1 MRIATATNEAQWLLR
16 DLRPYTAKALCALVL
31 ATAAGLVST
40 LDPLLMRHLIDRS
53 LPSRRLCDSLVCVA
67 LIALC
72 FIGRSMLSGLGG
84 LVGFRVAQRFGQ
96 DLKQELLAHMTRL
109 SADWHERVMLGEK
122 LSRLDTDV
130 DEIAQ
135 FGADAV
141 NTIVRVVIFFGLN
154 LVIMLKLN
162 VAMTLSV
169 LPLLPVFYLVRWKF
183 KPLMQTRANEAQ
195 AGIGR
200 TSGRIAEHLGAVPQL
215 HLLGADQSRL
225 ADSVNAWSNVVSAQ
239 WSQRRTEVAF
249 GVSITSVLGVA
260 ILLVLGIGS
269 EKFSVGALTLG
280 TIVAFYAYVTRIFEP
295 ISTAMDF
302 YARSERMLASA
313 RRVREIMI
321 AEPAVPDSGR
331 VSLIF
336 PRLRH
341 GIVVRGVSFQYTEER
356 SALRNIDL
364 EFSPGETVAIIGP
377 SGSGKS
383 TLARLFV
390 RLADPTR
397 GSILV
402 EGRSAQDYTLRAL
415 REIICY
421 VPQSPVLFR
430 GTIRE
435 NLLLAKPSAT
445 KRELDTVI
453 DVAQLK
459 LTLQRLSRGLDHTL
473 DAGATGLS
481 GGEQQRLAIA
491 RALLRPSAVL
501 ILDEA
506 SSALDLPTET
516 TVLQAIR
523 QFRRERI
530 LVVISHRVKSLTWV
544 DRFVLLERGS
554 ISAEGDHARM
564 WGESHLFRALVES
577 EAPGVEGGF
586 MEHGMAYCEK
596 RQMDTAELKAEGIR
610 RD

>member
-1 MRIATATNEAQWLLR
+1 MRTGTTRQEAQWLLR
-16 DLRPYTAKALCALVL
+16 HLRPYSARALCALVL
-31 ATAAGLVST
+31 ATSAGLVST
-40 LDPLLMRHLIDRS
+40 ADPLLMRHLIDRS
-53 LPSRRLCDSLVCVA
+53 LPSKGLIDSLVCVA

-72 FIGRSMLSGLGG
+72 FIGRSAFSGAGG
-84 LVGFRVAQRFGQ
+84 LVSFRVAQGFGQ

-122 LSRLDTDV
+122 MTRLDTDV
-130 DEIAQ
+130 DQIAQ

-141 NTIVRVVIFFGLN
+141 NTMVRAIILFGLN

-162 VAMTLSV
+162 VPLTLSV
-169 LPLLPVFYLVRWKF
+169 SPMLPIFYLVRWKLR
-183 KPLMQTRANEAQ
+183 PLMQARASEAQ
-195 AGIGR
+195 TCIGK

-215 HLLGADQSRL
+215 HLLGADQSRFE
-225 ADSVNAWSNVVSAQ
+225 DSVNAWLEVVSAQ
-239 WSQRRTEVAF
+239 WIQRRTEVAF
-249 GVSITSVLGVA
+249 SVSITSVLGLA

-269 EKFSVGALTLG
+269 EKCSVGALTLG

-295 ISTAMDF
+295 ISTAMEF

-313 RRVREIMI
+313 RRVREIMS
-321 AEPAVPDSGR
+321 AEPAVPDSGC
-331 VSLIF
+331 VSLTF

-341 GIVVRGVSFQYTEER
+341 GIDVRGISFQYTPER
-356 SALRNIDL
+356 FALKNIDL
-364 EFSPGETVAIIGP
+364 QISPGETVAIIGP

-390 RLADPTR
+390 RLADPVS

-402 EGRSAQDYTLRAL
+402 EGRSVQDYTLRAL

-445 KRELDTVI
+445 QRELDTVI

-459 LTLQRLSRGLDHTL
+459 LALRRLSRGLDHTL

-506 SSALDLPTET
+506 SSALDLPTEMA
-516 TVLQAIR
+516 VLEGLR
-523 QFRRERI
+523 QLRREMT
-530 LVVISHRVKSLTWV
+530 LVVISHRVRSLSWA
-544 DRFVLLERGS
+544 DRFILLDSGS
-554 ISAEGDHARM
+554 ISAQGDHSRLFC
-564 WGESHLFRALVES
+564 ESGLYRALIESDSAGGDCTFVE
-577 EAPGVEGGF
+577 
-586 MEHGMAYCEK
+586 HRIAY
-596 RQMDTAELKAEGIR
+596 
-610 RD
+610 

>member
-1 MRIATATNEAQWLLR
+1 MRIATATNEAQSLLR
-16 DLRPYTAKALCALVL
+16 YLRPYMARALCALVL
-31 ATAAGLVST
+31 ATTAGLVST
-40 LDPLLMRHLIDRS
+40 IDPLLMRYLIDHS
-53 LPSRRLCDSLVCVA
+53 LPSKHLVNSLMCVA
-67 LIALC
+67 FIALC
-72 FIGRSMLSGLGG
+72 FVGRSVFSGAGG
-84 LVGFRVAQRFGQ
+84 LVSFRVAQCFGQ

-130 DEIAQ
+130 DQIAQ

-183 KPLMQTRANEAQ
+183 RPLMQDRAREAQ
-195 AGIGR
+195 EGVGR
-200 TSGRIAEHLGAVPQL
+200 ATGNIAEHLGAVVQL
-215 HLLGADQSRL
+215 HLLGADQLRF
-225 ADSVNAWSNVVSAQ
+225 AESVDAWLKVVSAQ

-249 GVSITSVLGVA
+249 TVSITNVLGVA

-269 EKFSVGALTLG
+269 QKFSVGALTLG

-295 ISTAMDF
+295 ISTAMEF
-302 YARSERMLASA
+302 YARSERMLAST
-313 RRVREIMI
+313 RRVREIMN
-321 AEPAVPDSGR
+321 AEPAVLDCGS
-331 VSLIF
+331 VSLTF

-341 GIVVRGVSFQYTEER
+341 GIVLKGVSFRYTPER
-356 SALRNIDL
+356 FALKNIDL
-364 EFSPGETVAIIGP
+364 QISPGETVAIIGP

-390 RLADPTR
+390 RLADPTS

-421 VPQSPVLFR
+421 VPQSPILFR
-430 GTIRE
+430 GTIRG

-445 KRELDTVI
+445 QHELDTVV
-453 DVAQLK
+453 DVGQLK

-506 SSALDLPTET
+506 SSALDLPTELA
-516 TVLQAIR
+516 VLQGLR
-523 QFRRERI
+523 QLRQDMT
-530 LVVISHRVKSLTWV
+530 LVVISHRVKSLSWA
-544 DRFVLLERGS
+544 DRFVLLESGS
-554 ISAEGDHARM
+554 ISAQGDHSRLLH
-564 WGESHLFRALVES
+564 ESALYRALVES
-577 EAPGVEGGF
+577 DSVGSDGTFVE
-586 MEHGMAYCEK
+586 HRLAYPE
-596 RQMDTAELKAEGIR
+596 
-610 RD
+610 RDQTRTTERKTERIPSD

>member
-16 DLRPYTAKALCALVL
+16 HLRPYTVRASCALIL
-31 ATAAGLVST
+31 AMAAGLVST
-40 LDPLLMRHLIDRS
+40 IDPLLMRHLVDRS
-53 LPSRRLCDSLVCVA
+53 LPSKHLLNSLVCIA

-72 FIGRSMLSGLGG
+72 FVGRSVFSGVGG
-84 LVGFRVAQRFGQ
+84 LFSFRVAQRFGQ
-96 DLKQELLAHMTRL
+96 DLKQELLAHMTQL

-130 DEIAQ
+130 DQIAQ

-141 NTIVRVVIFFGLN
+141 STIVRVVIFFGLN

-169 LPLLPVFYLVRWKF
+169 LPLLPVFYLARWKF
-183 KPLMQTRANEAQ
+183 RPLMQSRANAAQ
-195 AGIGR
+195 TGIGK

-215 HLLGADQSRL
+215 HLLGADQARL
-225 ADSVNAWSNVVSAQ
+225 EDSVNAWLEVVSAQ
-239 WSQRRTEVAF
+239 WNQRRTEVAF
-249 GVSITSVLGVA
+249 SVSITSVLGVA

-269 EKFSVGALTLG
+269 QKFSVGALTLG

-295 ISTAMDF
+295 ISTAMEF
-302 YARSERMLASA
+302 YARLERMLASA
-313 RRVREIMI
+313 RRVREIMS

-331 VSLIF
+331 VPLTF

-341 GIVVRGVSFQYTEER
+341 GIVVRGVSFQYTPER
-356 SALRNIDL
+356 FALKNIDL
-364 EFSPGETVAIIGP
+364 QISPGETVAIIGP

-390 RLADPTR
+390 RLADPTS
-397 GSILV
+397 GSIFV
-402 EGRSAQDYTLRAL
+402 EGRSAEDYTLRAL

-421 VPQSPVLFR
+421 VPQSPMLFR

-435 NLLLAKPSAT
+435 NLLLAKPLAT
-445 KRELDTVI
+445 QHELDTVI
-453 DVAQLK
+453 DVAQLEP
-459 LTLQRLSRGLDHTL
+459 TLQRLSRGLDHTL
-473 DAGATGLS
+473 DAGAVGLS

-506 SSALDLPTET
+506 SSALDLPTEMA
-516 TVLQAIR
+516 VLEGLR
-523 QFRRERI
+523 QLRRDMT
-530 LVVISHRVKSLTWV
+530 LVVISHRVKSLSWA
-544 DRFVLLERGS
+544 DRFVLLESGS
-554 ISAEGDHARM
+554 ISAQGDHSRLLH
-564 WGESHLFRALVES
+564 ESGLYRALIESDSAGGDCTFVEQR
-577 EAPGVEGGF
+577 
-586 MEHGMAYCEK
+586 MAYCER
-596 RQMDTAELKAEGIR
+596 RQMRTTERKTERIR
-610 RD
+610 SD